1 MNRLS
6 AAKRAAVVWT
16 FCEGMSIRATG
27 RMTGVAKHT
36 IFTLLADVGDACTK
50 YQNKHVV
57 GLKTEQI
64 QCDERWSFCSSKQGN
79 TTCEIRQR
87 QPNAGDV
94 GTCRAM
100 DPLPTRM
107 RWSSL
112 GGEAARVHGPR
123 PRAHA

>member
-1 MNRLS
+1 
-6 AAKRAAVVWT
+6 
-16 FCEGMSIRATG
+16 
-27 RMTGVAKHT
+27 MTGVAKHT

-94 GTCRAM
+94 GTVYGDGPAP
-100 DPLPTRM
+100 DQDAVVE
-107 RWSSL
+107 S
-112 GGEAARVHGPR
+112 GGARRRGSTAPARVHTPDVRGRPARQGPCTGFTSV
-123 PRAHA
+123 PTPS